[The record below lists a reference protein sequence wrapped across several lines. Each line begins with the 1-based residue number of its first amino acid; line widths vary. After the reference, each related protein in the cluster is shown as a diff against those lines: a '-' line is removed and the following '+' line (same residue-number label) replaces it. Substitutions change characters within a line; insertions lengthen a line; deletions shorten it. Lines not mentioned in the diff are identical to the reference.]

1 MSLTLQVPSEVL
13 EAMKL
18 PPAEIE
24 AELFRELAVSLY
36 QRGILSLGK
45 ARLLAKMTRWDFID
59 LLACRGIPRHYT
71 EDDLTAD
78 IEYAFSHQ

>member
-1 MSLTLQVPSEVL
+1 MSLTLQVPNEVL

-24 AELFRELAVSLY
+24 AELLRDLAVSLY
-36 QRGILSLGK
+36 QRGILPLGK
-45 ARLLAKMTRWDFID
+45 ARLLAQMTRWDFIE
-59 LLACRGIPRHYT
+59 LLARRGVARHYT

-78 IEYAFSHQ
+78 IEYAFSPQ